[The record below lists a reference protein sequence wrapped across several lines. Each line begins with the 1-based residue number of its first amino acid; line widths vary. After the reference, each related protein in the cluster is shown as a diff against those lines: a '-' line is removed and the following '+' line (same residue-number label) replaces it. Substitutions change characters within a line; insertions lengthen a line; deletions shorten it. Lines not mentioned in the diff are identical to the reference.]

1 MYDNHKYV
9 RKKGVGIVYVFV
21 CYAEQRKQIQVEPK
35 WIWYSVDHA
44 RAVSSVFRVCGSALS
59 VMSAATTLVLVLQ
72 DITCITF
79 KTFI

>member
-1 MYDNHKYV
+1 M
-9 RKKGVGIVYVFV
+9 GIVYVFV

-44 RAVSSVFRVCGSALS
+44 RAVSSVCGSALS
-59 VMSAATTLVLVLQ
+59 VMSAAATLVLVLQ
-72 DITCITF
+72 DITYITF